1 MDDDE
6 QFKIIRLVV
15 EVTVNREVTGDE
27 AVDMVTSAL
36 EDAGI
41 MALIFE
47 EN

>member
-1 MDDDE
+1 MDDE

-15 EVTVNREVTGDE
+15 EVTVDCNVTSDE

-47 EN
+47 KED